1 MKKTL
6 FTGSAVAL
14 ITPMHEDGSVNYE
27 KLEELI
33 EFQIAGHTDCI
44 LICGTT
50 GESATFT
57 ADEYEKVV
65 GFTYEKVAHRV
76 PVMAGAGSNNTAH
89 ALELTKIASSIGV
102 DSLLQVTPYYNK
114 TSQAGLIKHFTT
126 IADATDIPICL
137 YNVPSRTGVTIQ
149 PQTFAQ
155 LCKHPNIVAVKDAA
169 NDFSATAKTMAL
181 CGDDLT
187 FYSGNDDVVV
197 PLMSMG
203 AKGVISVLSNVAPQQ
218 THDITQLCLDGDYAK
233 AAKLMLQFLP
243 VMNALFSDV
252 NPIPVKEALNL
263 MGYGVGE
270 CRLPLV
276 PMSDTGREAL
286 ANELKKAGLMK

>member
-6 FTGSAVAL
+6 FTGSGVAL
-14 ITPMHEDGSVNYE
+14 VTPMHEDGTVNYE

-33 EFQIAGHTDCI
+33 EFQISGHTDCI

-57 ADEYEKVV
+57 SSEYEKVV
-65 GFTYEKVAHRV
+65 GFTYEKVAKRV

-89 ALELTKIASSIGV
+89 AVELSKIAASIGV
-102 DSLLQVTPYYNK
+102 ESLLQVTPYYNK
-114 TSQAGLIKHFTT
+114 TSQSGLIKHFTT
-126 IADATDIPICL
+126 IADATDVPICL

-149 PQTFAQ
+149 PQTFAE

-169 NDFSATAKTMAL
+169 NDFSAAAKTMAL
-181 CGDDLT
+181 CGEDLI

-203 AKGVISVLSNVAPQQ
+203 AKGVISVLANIAPQQ
-218 THDITQLCLDGDYAK
+218 THDITQDCLDGNYV
-233 AAKLMLQFLP
+233 AATRRMLGLLP

-263 MGYGVGE
+263 MGYQVGE

-276 PMSDTGREAL
+276 SMSDKGREVL
-286 ANELKKAGLMK
+286 AAELKKAGFIQ